1 MCPVPPDEAI
11 ETRLRVWPVARL
23 ATLREQGSPHLVPV
37 VFAYSDGVFWI
48 PVDGKP
54 KRDRELERIQ
64 NLRRDA
70 RATLLLD
77 EYRDDWSALWWI
89 HIEGRAA
96 IRQAAGEARFEQAS
110 AGLRDKYRQYEQWP
124 LFRGEPTLIEIVP
137 ERRNA
142 WCADLAGWE
151 QSVG

>member
-11 ETRLRVWPVARL
+11 ETRLHVWPVGRF
-23 ATLREQGSPHLVPV
+23 ATLREAGSPHLIPV
-37 VFAYSDGVFWI
+37 VFFYGEGALWI

-54 KRDRELERIQ
+54 KRDRELQRVR
-64 NLRRDA
+64 NLRRDP

-77 EYRDDWSALWWI
+77 EYRDDWSELWWI

-96 IRQAAGEARFEQAS
+96 ICQSDDPRFARAS
-110 AGLRDKYRQYEQWP
+110 DGLRAKYRQYEEWP
-124 LFRGEPTLIEIVP
+124 LFRGEPTLIAFAP

-142 WCADLAGWE
+142 WCAEPGRWE
-151 QSVG
+151 QSGG